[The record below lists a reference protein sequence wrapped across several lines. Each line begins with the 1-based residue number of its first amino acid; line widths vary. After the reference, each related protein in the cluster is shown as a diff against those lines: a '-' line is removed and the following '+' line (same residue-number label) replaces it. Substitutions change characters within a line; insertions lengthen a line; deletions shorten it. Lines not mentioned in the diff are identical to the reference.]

1 MSNVVLLLTGAG
13 LALIAVVMIGRLM
26 SFVAQR
32 PGDYSGGAEPFDL
45 RRHLNGPIDCE
56 GVIYGPFGR
65 VVSRFAGRFEAQW
78 NGDHGVMTEHFVYD
92 SGSEQDREWQLK
104 LGDDGRIEATAADV
118 IGTGRGR
125 QLGSAVQ
132 LQYRIRLPKKAGGHI
147 LNVDDW
153 MYLAPNGAIVN
164 RSQFR
169 KFGILVAELVAT
181 MRPAMPEKSVRDAA

>member
-1 MSNVVLLLTGAG
+1 MTGVAFLLTGAG
-13 LALIAVVMIGRLM
+13 LALIVVALIGRRM

-32 PGDYSGGAEPFDL
+32 PGDYSGAGEPLDL
-45 RRHLNGPIDCE
+45 RRRLNGPMDCE

-65 VVSRFAGRFEAQW
+65 VVSRFSARFEARW
-78 NGDHGVMTEHFVYD
+78 DGDHGVMTERFLYD
-92 SGSEQDREWQLK
+92 SGSEQIREWQLK
-104 LGDDGRIEATAADV
+104 LGEDGRIEATAADV

-132 LQYRIRLPKKAGGHI
+132 LRYRICLPKEAGGHI

-181 MRPAMPEKSVRDAA
+181 MRPAMPEKSLRDAA